1 MRGMGARGGAR
12 ERSAAVGLSILA
24 HLALLAGLL
33 WGMRSPPAPPEI
45 VVELELAPDTRSPA
59 PSPPSR
65 RPPSPTTSRASPGQ
79 PTARPAVPA
88 PPDIV
93 PSPITSAPAPT
104 APSPPPNPSLGAALR
119 RTLGCASADLHRLSE
134 AERRDCELRLA
145 GAAGRGGPLAGV
157 DPGKLAGYAAEKQ
170 REPFLAR
177 KPKNNCVP
185 RVQETDMAGGPGA
198 APDKDWRTG
207 VACAFSF

>member
-1 MRGMGARGGAR
+1 MEARAGTR
-12 ERSAAVGLSILA
+12 ERSAAVGLSILT

-45 VVELELAPDTRSPA
+45 VVELELAPDTRSPT
-59 PSPPSR
+59 PRRPLR
-65 RPPSPTTSRASPGQ
+65 RPPSPIATQPAPGQ

-88 PPDIV
+88 PPDVV
-93 PSPITSAPAPT
+93 PSPITSAPAT
-104 APSPPPNPSLGAALR
+104 TVAPSPPPNAALGAALR
-119 RTLGCASADLHRLSE
+119 RTLGCASADLHRLSD
-134 AERRDCELRLA
+134 AERRDCDLRLA

-157 DPGKLAGYAAEKQ
+157 DPGKLAGYAADKQ

-185 RVQETDMAGGPGA
+185 RVQETDMPGGPGA